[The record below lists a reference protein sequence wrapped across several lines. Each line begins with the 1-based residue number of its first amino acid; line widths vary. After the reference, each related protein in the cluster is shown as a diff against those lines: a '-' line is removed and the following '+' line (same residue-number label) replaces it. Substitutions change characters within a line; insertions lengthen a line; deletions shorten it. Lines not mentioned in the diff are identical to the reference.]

1 MRYEQ
6 RSELCTR
13 GLVKKK
19 KKEFVECV
27 QARAASRAFRH
38 AIYIYTSLPMYIPF
52 TYIGN
57 KKKPSDYHHHAPRHY
72 LETRTAAKRP
82 SRLHTFAELRCIV
95 TLPKEAWHAKDE
107 LRQKKKKIIYM

>member
-1 MRYEQ
+1 M
-6 RSELCTR
+6 C
-13 GLVKKK
+13 
-19 KKEFVECV
+19 
-27 QARAASRAFRH
+27 ASASGVAGIPPRD
-38 AIYIYTSLPMYIPF
+38 IYIYTSLPMYIPF

-107 LRQKKKKIIYM
+107 LRQKKKNYIYVNIYNIYMAQMG